1 MKLAVIVGA
10 LLLSFPISRA
20 SAGQCTVG
28 TPACSAGVPH
38 FVKVSGTLKKATFV
52 APSGIAAIKFS
63 IYDAAT
69 GGTAL
74 WQEVQNIPVD
84 VQGRYDLVLGATSR
98 DGVPAELFTSGE
110 PRWLGVQPL
119 SPGAE
124 EEPRVLMVS
133 VPYALEASDAQT
145 LGGLP
150 ASAFAKSN
158 SAAALEGTPVD
169 TTASSAA
176 SNRNSSSG
184 DAASSIVATSP
195 GATAVG
201 TVNTVPKFAS
211 GSALV
216 NSQITDSNGVVSI
229 QNLSNIF
236 FAERFPNGVP
246 DAVAA
251 CPGSG
256 CIIYANSP
264 SVNLNLGTIDPGTK
278 AITIYLGP
286 YTYTVKQ
293 ITLRKAL
300 KIIGMGAAG
309 GTNGTPTCSVQ
320 SPCNGTTLQSIN
332 GNSPVFVI
340 PQANNMPATNVF
352 LSGFRVLGS
361 AGNTSEDGF
370 LLDTSSSYNT
380 GLWYSH
386 IHDVFMQGF
395 AGVAIHLKGRSNDF
409 VAASQWLLFDNVIVY
424 RSRGG
429 GNGLKVEGSAF
440 ELRFRNC
447 EFDGTGQGDGTNIY
461 LGGTTGGVNGYP
473 ISVVFEGLVSQSAD
487 TAVQLDGVVNVI
499 FYASHHEA
507 LNGGYSVTNNT
518 GIGTHGLTITDSYFA
533 GNVAQNGGA
542 GFALK
547 ITTTVAFGIF
557 FTHNQ
562 LFGNPDA
569 VVSGINL
576 ASVVYQ
582 DNLYAGS
589 AALPPTS
596 GLTLQATPAATMN
609 INGIHSIGLN
619 PSSTPITTI
628 QSGLGPGEMVTF
640 FTLPGGSAIFQAG
653 GNIDLMGMNSV
664 TVTGTITFVRTDLG
678 GPLWKVASQ
687 WTPTVPASPPAPAAQ
702 PVSAV
707 RPASHSSQSQ

>member
-1 MKLAVIVGA
+1 MKFVAIVVLA
-10 LLLSFPISRA
+10 LLLLLPFTQA
-20 SAGQCTVG
+20 SNGQCASDAAGCTI
-28 TPACSAGVPH
+28 GVPH
-38 FVKVSGTLKKATFV
+38 FVKFSGTLKKSTFV
-52 APSGIAAIKFS
+52 PPSGMAPMKFS

-69 GGTAL
+69 NGTAL

-84 VQGRYDLVLGATSR
+84 AQGRYELVLGSTSR
-98 DGVPAELFTSGE
+98 DGVPPELFTAGE

-119 SPGAE
+119 WPGAE

-133 VPYALEASDAQT
+133 VPYALEAADAQT

-150 ASAFAKSN
+150 ASAFAKAN
-158 SAAALEGTPVD
+158 SASAVEGTTVD
-169 TTASSAA
+169 TTTSSVSSA
-176 SNRNSSSG
+176 RNTTGS
-184 DAASSIVATSP
+184 DTASSIVGTSP
-195 GATAVG
+195 AATAAG
-201 TVNTVPKFAS
+201 TVNTVPKFAA
-211 GSALV
+211 GSSLV
-216 NSQITDSNGVVSI
+216 NSQITDANGVVSV

-236 FAERFPNGVP
+236 FAERFPHGVP

-251 CPGSG
+251 CPASG

-264 SVNLNLGTIDPGTK
+264 SVNLNLGTVDPGTK
-278 AITIYLGP
+278 AVTIYLGP

-309 GTNGTPTCSVQ
+309 GTNGTSTCSVQ

-332 GNSPVFVI
+332 GNNPVFVI

-395 AGVAIHLKGRSNDF
+395 AGVAIHLKGRNNDF

-424 RSRGG
+424 RARGG
-429 GNGLKVEGSAF
+429 GNGLRVEGSAF

-461 LGGTTGGVNGYP
+461 LGGITGGVNGYP

-487 TAVQLDGVVNVI
+487 TAVQLDGVVNVV

-533 GNVAQNGGA
+533 GNVAANGGA

-562 LFGNPDA
+562 LFGNPDS
-569 VVSGINL
+569 VVSGLNL

-596 GLTLQATPAATMN
+596 GMTLQATPATTMN

-619 PSSTPITTI
+619 PSATPITTI

-640 FTLPGGSAIFQAG
+640 FTLGGPVTFAAG
-653 GNIDLMGMNSV
+653 GNIDLMGMSSV
-664 TVTGTITFVRTDLG
+664 TVTGTITLVRTDLG

-687 WTPTVPASPPAPAAQ
+687 WTPTVPPSPPAPAAK
-702 PVSAV
+702 PVND
-707 RPASHSSQSQ
+707 